1 MNPHETDRA
10 DLPELGDDRVDAM
23 LSAITTRIDAEDRE
37 RSRRR
42 RTTLLAAAAAV
53 VVGVGA
59 GTLQQVVLGE
69 GEASSSSVSAAYSES
84 SSVEAVPPTT
94 PAELEAQ
101 AWSDARP
108 DPDFFPDD
116 WAVRLSEVAAA
127 GNAHLDVPDAES
139 TADELRAWM
148 PTADGRVELSS
159 VEQDGD
165 DTTALVRLRFP
176 AGELETVSDHLES
189 LDDGASVDV
198 TQRYV
203 QSSGG
208 LKEESLSSLTPTAGK
223 TVAGDA
229 VLYVVLSTAREP
241 EEPQQEALARGSDA
255 VAAALPWVVGALLG
269 AGAVLWVRRPR
280 GRRS

>member
-42 RTTLLAAAAAV
+42 RTALLAAAAAV
-53 VVGVGA
+53 VVGTSV

-69 GEASSSSVSAAYSES
+69 GEASSSSSYGAAYSDES
-84 SSVEAVPPTT
+84 AKTAAPTT
-94 PAELEAQ
+94 PAELESLAAAEAQ
-101 AWSDARP
+101 P
-108 DPDFFPDD
+108 DPSFPDD
-116 WAVRLSEVAAA
+116 WAVPLREVAAA
-127 GNAHLDVPDAES
+127 GNAHLDVPDAEA
-139 TADELRAWM
+139 TADGLRAWM
-148 PTADGRVELSS
+148 PAADGRVELSS

-176 AGELETVSDHLES
+176 AGELETVSGHLES
-189 LDDGASVDV
+189 LDDGASVEV
-198 TQRYV
+198 TQRFV
-203 QSSGG
+203 TTSGG
-208 LKEESLSSLTPTAGK
+208 AKEESLSSLTPTAGK

-269 AGAVLWVRRPR
+269 AGVVLWVRRPR